1 MEHSEH
7 KGAALTWDGIS
18 LSIAGQPILRDVNL
32 SVASGETLAL
42 VGESGSGKTMCCMAA
57 LGLLPKG
64 SVLTSGTVT
73 GLGETWA
80 RADQGPTQPVPKG
93 SRVAMVFQEPMTSLN
108 PTMRCGAQLTEVIQR
123 HQDCT
128 KTEAREQAEAL
139 LNEVQMPDTTRA
151 LKAYPHELSGGQKQ
165 RVLIAMALANGPEVL
180 LADEPTTALDST
192 LRSDLLNLLKDLQ
205 TQRGLAMILVSHD
218 MEVVE
223 RHADRVA
230 VMFKGEVVECGP
242 VQDVISSPV
251 HPYTQGLLACRVPP
265 VGRPKP
271 LPVLSDF
278 LSPRHS
284 QEKRPVA
291 QIRMAPGSETL
302 NLLCIEGAT
311 KTYPGQAQPALQ
323 SVSLKLPMGGSLG
336 IVGGSGCGKTTL
348 ARAIL
353 GLHKLDSG
361 RIELN
366 GKMVHGGSREEI
378 QHIRSQVGLVFQD
391 PRAALN
397 PALRIGA
404 MLTEVLI
411 RWGTPKADVL
421 DKAKEL
427 LHAVGLE
434 KEALGKRPDSFSG
447 GQRQR
452 IVIARALAANPKLL
466 ICDEAVAALDV
477 SVQAQVLNLLVE
489 LQEKRGL
496 SLLFISHDL
505 GVVRYLCDRTAVMA
519 EGHIVEEGDSDAIWS
534 TPKHPVTRRLQAA
547 GGGSFD

>member
-1 MEHSEH
+1 VEHSEH

>member
-1 MEHSEH
+1 MSR
-7 KGAALTWDGIS
+7 KDAQL
-18 LSIAGQPILRDVNL
+18 Q
-32 SVASGETLAL
+32 AL
-42 VGESGSGKTMCCMAA
+42 VAPIANDLAA
-57 LGLLPKG
+57 
-64 SVLTSGTVT
+64 
-73 GLGETWA
+73 
-80 RADQGPTQPVPKG
+80 
-93 SRVAMVFQEPMTSLN
+93 
-108 PTMRCGAQLTEVIQR
+108 MREVISDAQI
-123 HQDCT
+123 
-128 KTEAREQAEAL
+128 EAACK
-139 LNEVQMPDTTRA
+139 
-151 LKAYPHELSGGQKQ
+151 KANCWEFIRNFPRRLETYCGERGVKLSGGQKQ

-353 GLHKLDSG
+353 GLHKLD
-361 RIELN
+361 LN
-366 GKMVHGGSREEI
+366 
-378 QHIRSQVGLVFQD
+378 HIGDHQSVFSSNQFGCNIVSNRRD
-391 PRAALN
+391 
-397 PALRIGA
+397 
-404 MLTEVLI
+404 EYYQC
-411 RWGTPKADVL
+411 
-421 DKAKEL
+421 
-427 LHAVGLE
+427 
-434 KEALGKRPDSFSG
+434 RPYYS
-447 GQRQR
+447 
-452 IVIARALAANPKLL
+452 
-466 ICDEAVAALDV
+466 C
-477 SVQAQVLNLLVE
+477 
-489 LQEKRGL
+489 
-496 SLLFISHDL
+496 H
-505 GVVRYLCDRTAVMA
+505 
-519 EGHIVEEGDSDAIWS
+519 
-534 TPKHPVTRRLQAA
+534 
-547 GGGSFD
+547 

>member
-1 MEHSEH
+1 VEHSEH

-32 SVASGETLAL
+32 SVATGETLAL

-265 VGRPKP
+265 IGRPKP

>member
-32 SVASGETLAL
+32 SVATGETLAL

-265 VGRPKP
+265 IGRPKP

>member
-32 SVASGETLAL
+32 SVATGETLAL

-291 QIRMAPGSETL
+291 QIRVAPGSETV
-302 NLLCIEGAT
+302 NLLSIEGAT

>member
-1 MEHSEH
+1 VEHSEH

-32 SVASGETLAL
+32 SVATGETLAL